1 MTDAPQLSKLGKAAL
16 AYAGLGWRV
25 FTLQPKSKKPMGLC
39 NSADDAGN
47 FCDAR
52 LPPKDKATGETTCR
66 TCGTVHTEAA
76 GLYAATTD
84 ADTIRR
90 WWTKEP
96 KANIGIRCGD
106 GLLVVDI
113 DVPNAEI
120 DGKTADGEA
129 TLALLE
135 AENDELPKTP
145 RQSTGEAKQADGSMR
160 RGRQYVFSV
169 EGEVRN
175 SASKLGPGID
185 TRGDGGYIVAAPSVH
200 PSGIEYAWDADAKPT
215 KTPLAPA
222 PAWLLEKLAAAKQLS
237 EVERPAAAAPPRP
250 TVVNGATGPERWV
263 QAALDGEY
271 ERAAKAP
278 KGRRNHELNTA
289 AFKLGQLVGGN
300 QLDEGAARRTLEAAA
315 EASGWA
321 GEEGPDAV
329 SKVIA
334 SGMSAG
340 MLNPRSAPEPRQ
352 QARAELRVVSDNTK
366 RDHDARAPE
375 PKPTDLRTG
384 WIEGWEDEVI
394 FKESTRILQPKVLS
408 NGKAILLYR
417 REFVDLFRFNDR
429 SQNVIITRTPP
440 WTTNGGPYPR
450 HITDNDLTGFR
461 CHIEQERF
469 GGGMRLNDR
478 DCRSAIVFAAKERHF
493 DPALEALRG
502 FVWDGIERLDHW
514 LVDYMGADDNSF
526 TRAVGAKWMIAACK
540 RVIYPGCKFDNMLVL
555 EGEQGIQKSMALR
568 VIAETLAPDAFSD
581 HISDITKKDAMIELC
596 GTIIVEAA
604 EMAAFKGADADQAKR
619 FLAAQDDKIRLPHD
633 RTASVLKRGCVFAG
647 TINPDG
653 VGWHTDHTGG
663 RRYWP
668 VTVTRVDFE
677 RLKKDA
683 PQLWAEARAR
693 MEAGEAVWLDDE
705 EVATQAAEAM
715 LARMVEDPWGEAI
728 DKYLVGKFRVTIPEI
743 LTEALSIDNARKAG
757 RETRRVAGV
766 LRDRGWR
773 RVVPKAGQGFAS
785 KRMWEAPKKGRKD
798 LLDDEGEE

>member
-1 MTDAPQLSKLGKAAL
+1 MTDAPPLSKLGKAAL
-16 AYAGLGWRV
+16 AYAALGWRV

-47 FCDAR
+47 VCNAR
-52 LPPKDKATGETTCR
+52 LPPKDKTTGETTCK
-66 TCGTVHTEAA
+66 TCGTIHTEAA

-84 ADTIRR
+84 EATIRA

-96 KANIGIRCGD
+96 RANIGIRCGD

-113 DVPNAEI
+113 DVPNVEV

-135 AENDELPKTP
+135 AENDEFPKTP
-145 RQSTGEAKQADGSMR
+145 NQWTGESKQADGSMR

-169 EGEVRN
+169 DGETRN
-175 SASKLGPGID
+175 SASKIGPGID
-185 TRGDGGYIVAAPSVH
+185 TRGDGGYIVAAPSIH
-200 PSGIEYAWDADAKPT
+200 PSGIEYVWDAEARPS

-237 EVERPAAAAPPRP
+237 EVERPAVQAPPRP
-250 TVVNGATGPERWV
+250 VVVNGATGPERWV

-271 ERAAKAP
+271 QRAAKAP
-278 KGRRNHELNTA
+278 KGQRNHELNTA

-300 QLDEGAARRTLEAAA
+300 QLDEGSARRTLEAAA

-321 GEEGPDAV
+321 AEEGPDAV
-329 SKVIA
+329 SKVIS

-340 MLNPRSAPEPRQ
+340 MLNPRTAPERVS
-352 QARAELRVVSDNTK
+352 RAELRVVSDNTK
-366 RDHDARAPE
+366 RDHDERQPPPE
-375 PKPTDLRTG
+375 PRASDLKSG

-394 FKESTRILQPKVLS
+394 FKENSRILQPKVLS

-440 WTTNGGPYPR
+440 WTDNGGPYPR

-461 CHIEQERF
+461 CFIEHARY
-469 GGGMRLNDR
+469 GGGLRLNDR
-478 DCRSAIVFAAKERHF
+478 DCRSAIVYAAKERHF
-493 DPALEALRG
+493 DPALEALKG
-502 FVWDGIERLDHW
+502 FVWDGVERLDHW
-514 LVDYMGADDNSF
+514 LVDFMGADDTSF
-526 TRAVGAKWMIAACK
+526 VRQAGAKWMIAACK
-540 RVIYPGCKFDNMLVL
+540 RVIYPGCKFDYMLVL

-568 VIAETLAPDAFSD
+568 AIAETLAPDAFSD
-581 HISDITKKDAMIELC
+581 HISDISKKDAMIELC

-604 EMAAFKGADADQAKR
+604 EMAAFKGSDADQAKR
-619 FLAAQDDKIRLPHD
+619 FLSAQDDKIRLPHD

-647 TINPDG
+647 TVNPDG
-653 VGWHTDHTGG
+653 VGWHNDHTGG
-663 RRYWP
+663 RRFWP
-668 VTVTRVDFE
+668 VTVTKVDYE
-677 RLKKDA
+677 RLRETA

-693 MEAGEAVWLDDE
+693 MEAGENVWLDDE
-705 EVATQAAEAM
+705 EVVAQAAEAM
-715 LARMVEDPWGEAI
+715 LARMAEDPWGEAI
-728 DKYLVGKFRVTIPEI
+728 DAFLAGKFRVSIPEV
-743 LTEALSIDNARKAG
+743 LSDLGIDNARKSG
-757 RETRRVAGV
+757 KETRRVAGV

-773 RVVPKAGQGFAS
+773 RVVPKSGQGFSS
-785 KRMWEAPKKGRKD
+785 KRMWERPKERGRKD
-798 LLDDEGEE
+798 LLDEGEE